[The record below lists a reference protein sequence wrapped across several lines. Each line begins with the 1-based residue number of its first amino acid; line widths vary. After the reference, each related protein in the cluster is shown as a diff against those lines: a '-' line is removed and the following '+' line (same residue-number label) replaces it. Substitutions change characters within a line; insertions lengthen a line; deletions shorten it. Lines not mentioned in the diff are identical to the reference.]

1 MTYQISYDDGPSGA
15 SVGGCEAGTRRMEEY
30 RTEREAL
37 GRVREL
43 LEAGEHDGVSVRD
56 SAGNVLCGVRL
67 QLKLGFPV
75 E

>member
-1 MTYQISYDDGPSGA
+1 MTYRISYDDGPSGTTTD
-15 SVGGCEAGTRRMEEY
+15 GREAETRRMEEY
-30 RTEREAL
+30 RTEGEAL

-56 SAGNVLCGVRL
+56 SSGNVLCGVRL

>member
-1 MTYQISYDDGPSGA
+1 MIYRISYSDGSAGA
-15 SVGGCEAGTRRMEEY
+15 SKRTRKAKTGLVEEY

-37 GRVREL
+37 GRAREL
-43 LEAGEHDGVSVRD
+43 LEAGEHDGVLVRD
-56 SAGNVLCGVRL
+56 DSGNVLCGVRL

>member
-1 MTYQISYDDGPSGA
+1 MTYRISYDGRPSSA
-15 SVGGCEAGTRRMEEY
+15 RRVEEY
-30 RTEREAL
+30 RSEREAL

-75 E
+75 A

>member
-1 MTYQISYDDGPSGA
+1 LGA
-15 SVGGCEAGTRRMEEY
+15 SIGERQPGKTRIEEY

-43 LEAGEHDGVSVRD
+43 LKAGEHDGVSVRD
-56 SAGNVLCGVRL
+56 SAGNVLCGFRL

-75 E
+75 A